1 VSPLKPGPRV
11 RGGIVLIFDEV
22 DVPHLPRSQQGVDV
36 ATESRVAW
44 CRCQAARS
52 SSLTP
57 ARCESEQLPCVLVIG
72 MRWESRRLGAVGGH
86 KVK

>member
-11 RGGIVLIFDEV
+11 RGGVVLIFEV

-52 SSLTP
+52 SSLNAGKVRVRTVTLR
-57 ARCESEQLPCVLVIG
+57 ASERDEVGSRGDWALSAVI
-72 MRWESRRLGAVGGH
+72 R
-86 KVK
+86 